1 MMSLPAHSIIRYLGW
16 LIFGCMIPTFSCRH
30 HAAPESAEFRVAREL
45 SLEWN
50 RLLVELERNT
60 PGYRVPIT
68 ARTFAYVSCAAW
80 QAALPGLNEG
90 ISIQKY
96 CPGYIQPSRPPF
108 PFYLPASLNAAY
120 AESMR
125 QFFPTAPPHLQ
136 EKIQWLESGQAEAFR
151 QEVDPDICRTSANY
165 GKRTAIAVWSWSA
178 TDSIGH
184 DAFLNNFDRHYTPPQ
199 CPGCWQP
206 GGSQPIPA
214 LLPHWGNIRAFLVT
228 PGSVEVQA
236 PVNFDEH
243 PASACYAEA
252 MEVYS
257 ISKPL
262 SKENHWI
269 AELWSDDVPG
279 FTVTPTGRWVCI
291 ANQVLEQT
299 PLPLPQMLQ
308 LYLKMGLALSDALVI
323 CWDAK
328 YRFNRERP
336 ESYIRRNIRAD
347 WNPLHESPSFPAYPS
362 GHAAL
367 GAASAVLLTDFFGE
381 TFEFTDRTHEDRR
394 EFAGQARQYRSFDEM
409 AHENAFSRVALGVH
423 FRMDCEEGLRLGR
436 IVGERVA
443 NLAFFRDDI
452 SMAR

>member
-1 MMSLPAHSIIRYLGW
+1 MNWPAYRLTRCLGW
-16 LIFGCMIPTFSCRH
+16 LLLVFVTATFSCKRD
-30 HAAPESAEFRVAREL
+30 AAPESAEFRAAREL
-45 SLEWN
+45 LLEWN

-60 PGYRVPIT
+60 PGYRVPVT

-80 QAALPGLNEG
+80 QAALPGLDEG

-96 CPGYIQPSRPPF
+96 CPGYVQPSRAPL

-120 AESMR
+120 GEIMR
-125 QFFPTAPPHLQ
+125 QFFPSAPPHLQ
-136 EKIQWLESGQAEAFR
+136 EKIQWLESGQAEALR
-151 QEVDPDICRTSANY
+151 LQADPDIYRKSANY
-165 GKRTAIAVWSWSA
+165 GKRTAIAVWRWSA

-184 DAFLNNFDRHYTPPQ
+184 DAFLHNFERRYTPPR

-206 GGSQPIPA
+206 EGSHPMPA
-214 LLPHWGNIRAFLVT
+214 LLPHWGNMRTFLVPT
-228 PGSVEVQA
+228 GSVEVQS
-236 PVNFDEH
+236 PVTFDER
-243 PASACYAEA
+243 PGSACYSEA

-257 ISKPL
+257 MSKPL

-279 FTVTPTGRWVCI
+279 FTVTPAGRWISI
-291 ANQVLEQT
+291 ANQAVEQAR
-299 PLPLPQMLQ
+299 LPLPQVLE
-308 LYLKMGLALSDALVI
+308 LYLKMGMTLSDAMVI

-347 WNPLHESPSFPAYPS
+347 WKSLHESPPFPAYPS

-367 GAASAVLLTDFFGE
+367 GASSAVLLAGFLGE
-381 TFEFTDRTHEDRR
+381 TFDFTDRTHEDRK
-394 EFAGQARQYRSFDEM
+394 EFAGKARHYRSFDEM
-409 AHENAFSRVALGVH
+409 AHENAFSRMALGVH

-436 IVGERVA
+436 IIGERA
-443 NLAFFRDDI
+443 AKLAFFKGDI